1 MNWFNSNTREIRKES
16 SNEYLNGGIEKIKLV
31 QEQAKK
37 DAFERHKKIERLEQ
51 QDLLRGQFL

>member
-1 MNWFNSNTREIRKES
+1 MTWLDSNTKEIQKES
-16 SNEYLNGGIEKIKLV
+16 SNEYLNSGLEKIRLV
-31 QEQAKK
+31 KKQAKK